1 MICSGN
7 ICRSPTA
14 EVVLRADLA
23 EAGLE
28 DAVEVISGGLGD
40 WHVGDPMDRRA
51 ARLLSEHDYDPSGHR
66 AQQVQPDWFDDCDVL
81 FAMDAG
87 HERDLRD
94 LARRHGRDPERVVRF
109 RDADPIGRGGEVPDP
124 YYGGTDGFQEVLSM
138 VERTDAA
145 WLEAIAEVISGA
157 GSDAGSGA
165 GSGSGSL
172 DGDRNVSAAQ
182 PSTGRAGR
190 EGERG

>member
-14 EVVLRADLA
+14 EVVLRAGLA
-23 EAGLE
+23 EAGLA

-40 WHVGDPMDRRA
+40 WHVGDPMDQRA
-51 ARLLSEHDYDPSGHR
+51 ARLLAEHDYDPSGHR

-87 HERDLRD
+87 HERDLRE
-94 LARRHGRDPERVVRF
+94 LANRHGRDPARVVRF

-145 WLEAIAEVISGA
+145 WLEAISDAVSERTSGA
-157 GSDAGSGA
+157 TPGP
-165 GSGSGSL
+165 L
-172 DGDRNVSAAQ
+172 VGDRDLSGPRTAAHR
-182 PSTGRAGR
+182 TGR
-190 EGERG
+190 EGERR